1 MRLSTVI
8 LPLAR
13 WPESRDKWRRAEE
26 LGFYAAYTYDHLW
39 WLSLRDGPWFGAL
52 PTLTA
57 AAVETS
63 TIRLGTLVT
72 SPNFRHPVP
81 LAKDFLTLDDVSNGR
96 LIVGAGAGGAGNDSA
111 ALGGEDWTQRERTDR
126 FVEFVSLL
134 DELLRE
140 PLTSRRGAYYSA
152 NEVRM
157 LPGTLQ
163 RPRPPF
169 CIAAAAP
176 RSFAVAVEYGQAW
189 VTYGLFENP
198 QRTCLDAVTS
208 QVANLNNALDTAS
221 RPRNDIERVLLD
233 GLSDERPLASLDAFV
248 DWAGRYQALGM
259 TELVI
264 HWPEPDCLFDFN
276 MTTFEKIAT
285 EGLAQL

>member
-8 LPLAR
+8 LPLDR
-13 WPESRDKWRRAEE
+13 WPASREKWRRAQE

-39 WLSLRDGPWFGAL
+39 WLSLRDGPWFGAF
-52 PTLTA
+52 PTLSA
-57 AAVETS
+57 AAIETS
-63 TIRLGTLVT
+63 TLRLGTLVT

-81 LAKDFLTLDDVSNGR
+81 LAKDFLTLDDLSNGR
-96 LIVGAGAGGAGNDSA
+96 LTVGVGAGGSGNDSG
-111 ALGGEDWTQRERTDR
+111 ALGGTEWSGSERNDR
-126 FVEFVSLL
+126 FAEFVSLL

-140 PLTSRRGAYYSA
+140 PVTSRRGAYYSA
-152 NEVRM
+152 NDVRM

-169 CIAAAAP
+169 CVAAAAP
-176 RSFAVAVEYGQAW
+176 RSFAVAAAYGQAW
-189 VTYGLFENP
+189 VTYGVFENER
-198 QRTCLDAVTS
+198 RTCFDAVTG
-208 QVANLNNALDTAS
+208 QLARLNEAMDAAG
-221 RPRNDIERVLLD
+221 RPRNDIEKVLLD

-248 DWAGRYQALGM
+248 DWAGRYQALGV

-264 HWPEPDCLFDFN
+264 HWPEPDCLFDFDSR
-276 MTTFEKIAT
+276 TFEKIAT